1 MNTVHVIQQD
11 ITVFELLSDTP
22 KTIPGQQS
30 AESTRTSPHSPGKGP
45 RIKHVCR
52 NAAMVLGKTPARFP
66 SVSEIRLSALPTNEK
81 VQLWKKEEAVKAG
94 TANISETDK
103 KGI

>member
-1 MNTVHVIQQD
+1 MKEINRRTLSVSV
-11 ITVFELLSDTP
+11 SDTP
-22 KTIPGQQS
+22 KS
-30 AESTRTSPHSPGKGP
+30 APLPISPSETTNTKTSPQSSSRGP

-66 SVSEIRLSALPTNEK
+66 SVSEIRLSALPTKDK

-94 TANISETDK
+94 NTHRFR
-103 KGI
+103 